1 METQYS
7 GKLKCATCRSD
18 SHFSFNEDK
27 SYIKCTNCNREYLGG
42 YDELMQLNQ
51 ETIDEL
57 KNEIAQDVKNEIT
70 QQLKEAFRGNKNIK
84 FK

>member
-1 METQYS
+1 M
-7 GKLKCATCRSD
+7 
-18 SHFSFNEDK
+18 
-27 SYIKCTNCNREYLGG
+27 GG

-70 QQLKEAFRGNKNIK
+70 QQLKEAFRGNKNNK

>member
-1 METQYS
+1 
-7 GKLKCATCRSD
+7 
-18 SHFSFNEDK
+18 
-27 SYIKCTNCNREYLGG
+27 
-42 YDELMQLNQ
+42 MQLNQ